1 MTYVAVIVLVVRLV
15 EILIGVETSVPLT
28 NIEYIC
34 SVSEEG
40 NIVEHITVFLVL
52 GNTRELVLGVVGIVK
67 NDLKRVFLLGRLRNI
82 TAVIRIV
89 KLLVGKEF
97 AVADADEENV
107 CAVAEET

>member
-15 EILIGVETSVPLT
+15 EILVGVETSVPLT
-28 NIEYIC
+28 NIEH
-34 SVSEEG
+34 VSPVPIER
-40 NIVEHITVFLVL
+40 NIVELIAVFLVL
-52 GNTRELVLGVVGIVK
+52 GNTRELIFCVVGIVK
-67 NDLKRVFLLGRLRNI
+67 NDLKRVFLLGRLGNI

-107 CAVAEET
+107 CAVAEAT